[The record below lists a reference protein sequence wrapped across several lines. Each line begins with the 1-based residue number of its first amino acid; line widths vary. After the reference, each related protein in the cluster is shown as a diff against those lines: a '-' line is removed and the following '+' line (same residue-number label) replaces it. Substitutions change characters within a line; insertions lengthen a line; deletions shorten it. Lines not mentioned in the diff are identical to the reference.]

1 MGWRS
6 VTALAGL
13 LVLAAA
19 VVSLRHYNRQEF
31 AQLQA
36 LRVERDALNIEW
48 SKLLLEE
55 GAWSQHP
62 RVELTAR
69 KRLGMQL
76 PTAEQMIIIEVQQ

>member
-1 MGWRS
+1 M
-6 VTALAGL
+6 
-13 LVLAAA
+13 AAA
-19 VVSLRHYNRQEF
+19 VISLRHHNRQDF
-31 AQLQA
+31 AQLQM
-36 LRVERDALNIEW
+36 LRMERDALNIEW

-76 PTAEQMIIIEVQQ
+76 PAAEQMIIIEAQ